1 MSFARL
7 LDADLEKDLKNE
19 CVLTG
24 VSGLPLLPIQDTLSP
39 SLTGLSQ
46 EEYDA
51 CLWTARRKAQ
61 NVMKTGN
68 EALTEN
74 EIAAINIY
82 TQETP
87 IYSRIN
93 QMLRA
98 RDRIQLKPWFPYLK
112 LLLTAVHKLPA
123 VLDTLYRGVK
133 LDIAGLYPKDA
144 EIVWWSFSSST
155 ATLDVLQSD
164 QFLGNMGKR
173 TLFNVRA
180 RRAVDI
186 QRYSAIGAE
195 DERIILPGTVFVVKS
210 VLDCGSGLKII
221 QLEDAGHPSLIPGFS
236 FTSKM
241 SNLDEIKDTMT
252 SMSIQSTTLPDVCS
266 TSISS
271 LPAKLKAM
279 QTHLNSASLQ
289 ENACGALWNMAGDA
303 ANKVPL
309 VQAGARILAQ
319 LAVKNHG
326 STNAEG
332 LLSSLPN

>member
-1 MSFARL
+1 
-7 LDADLEKDLKNE
+7 
-19 CVLTG
+19 
-24 VSGLPLLPIQDTLSP
+24 
-39 SLTGLSQ
+39 
-46 EEYDA
+46 
-51 CLWTARRKAQ
+51 
-61 NVMKTGN
+61 
-68 EALTEN
+68 
-74 EIAAINIY
+74 
-82 TQETP
+82 
-87 IYSRIN
+87 
-93 QMLRA
+93 
-98 RDRIQLKPWFPYLK
+98 
-112 LLLTAVHKLPA
+112 
-123 VLDTLYRGVK
+123 
-133 LDIAGLYPKDA
+133 
-144 EIVWWSFSSST
+144 
-155 ATLDVLQSD
+155 
-164 QFLGNMGKR
+164 MGKR

-289 ENACGALWNMAGDA
+289 ENACGALRIMAREAANRVPLVQAGAHLRVMDA
-303 ANKVPL
+303 MRAHPQAPALQEYACAALWIMAIEDANKVPL